1 MKIDKEHL
9 LPLYTPLVGFGHTK
23 VFPVETIT
31 LLITTGTYPQ
41 QLNKEVSF
49 LVVDC
54 SSAFNAII
62 RRPTLNAWRAAT
74 STYHL
79 LMKFPMEYEIWE
91 AHRDQMAASEC
102 YIAMLEMD
110 DHLQALSIKERWVI
124 VEPMEDLEEISLDN
138 NIPGRITRV
147 GMQVDPSV
155 HQELALLLKNN
166 QDIFTWSH

>member
-1 MKIDKEHL
+1 
-9 LPLYTPLVGFGHTK
+9 
-23 VFPVETIT
+23 
-31 LLITTGTYPQ
+31 
-41 QLNKEVSF
+41 
-49 LVVDC
+49 
-54 SSAFNAII
+54 
-62 RRPTLNAWRAAT
+62 
-74 STYHL
+74 
-79 LMKFPMEYEIWE
+79 MEYEIGE

-110 DHLQALSIKERWVI
+110 DHLQALSIKEQWVI

-166 QDIFTWSH
+166 QDIFTWNH